1 MAGAPIG
8 SYQRQE
14 TTWYHLPAKITVTE
28 NHIHM
33 VRLPGL
39 ILPHPGVVNWI
50 VRSGLPL
57 QTRLELTALHEFGHL
72 QTLPVLF
79 LHLLLLLFWSHQRQ
93 SWKRHWMQFWIG
105 LLAHQVVWEIAAEG
119 YLVLTDWR
127 AYRSPRKIRF
137 QVLYGLFWTGMI
149 VVSILSTLFF
159 IRDTPSKKTK

>member
-1 MAGAPIG
+1 
-8 SYQRQE
+8 
-14 TTWYHLPAKITVTE
+14 
-28 NHIHM
+28 
-33 VRLPGL
+33 
-39 ILPHPGVVNWI
+39 
-50 VRSGLPL
+50 
-57 QTRLELTALHEFGHL
+57 
-72 QTLPVLF
+72 
-79 LHLLLLLFWSHQRQ
+79 
-93 SWKRHWMQFWIG
+93 MQFWIG